1 MEKSDI
7 DPGQRMAFLA
17 NTVHEIRTPV
27 QTIVGTLELLSDTR
41 LNNEQQEYVR
51 QIQFSTN
58 VLLSLVNDIL
68 DFTKI
73 KSRQIVLESIPY
85 DVVALTE
92 QVVDLVSME
101 AFGKGIELVVDSDYS
116 LPQLVIGDPT
126 RIQQVLLNIIKNA
139 VKFTQSGYIHVSL
152 AKKDE
157 TALLFEVA
165 DTGIGIPKEK
175 QKHLFTDYYQA
186 ETSTTRK
193 YGGTGLGLAI
203 CKGLVIAMNGN
214 IGVRTNPD
222 GGSVFWFTVPFSVA
236 QNVPASNTKTAAPAN
251 TRILIVDDS
260 PLALNSMRQ
269 KLNSCGLYNISYAK
283 DAAEALLKM
292 KNASRLG
299 KAFSLVFIDMSLPK
313 VDGWHLAWEIKECNF
328 TDTKLYLLVPE
339 GRMGAE
345 AKMKL
350 INLFNGYLYKPVK
363 RQLVQSLLNDIYD
376 IPTDLETLDAK
387 QSKASE
393 AAVAENGANITE
405 GMTVLVA
412 EDHPL
417 NRKLIVTFLKKLG
430 APVIEAENGKQVV
443 EAVEKNREINMIFM
457 DIQMPV
463 MDGIEAAKKIKA
475 AGYTGIIVAC
485 TANNDENDFAL
496 YRKIGIND
504 ILVKPFKRDDIKT
517 LIEKWHTVI
526 ELPVAPKITML
537 DSMIASEN
545 TTWNQKDFED
555 TIGGDIALGKELLA
569 EYRKQLT
576 AFVCEIE
583 KAIVRKDFETLGR
596 IGHTIKGSSAAIGA
610 YVLSN
615 RGAHIEKEAEKQG
628 IENIQKDFIALKDE
642 FVIFEFN
649 ANEWKRKWE

>member
-1 MEKSDI
+1 MEKSNI
-7 DPGQRMAFLA
+7 DPGQRLAFLA

-92 QVVDLVSME
+92 QVVDLISME

-116 LPQLVIGDPT
+116 LPQFIIGDPT

-152 AKKDE
+152 AKKNE
-157 TALLFEVA
+157 NTLLFEIS

-175 QKHLFTDYYQA
+175 QEYLFTDYYQA

-203 CKGLVIAMNGN
+203 CKGLVSAMNGD

-222 GGSVFWFTVPFSVA
+222 GGSVFWFTVPFSAA

-260 PLALNSMRQ
+260 ILALNSMRQ

-292 KNASRLG
+292 KNASHLG
-299 KAFSLVFIDMSLPK
+299 KAFSLVFIDMGLPK

-363 RQLVQSLLNDIYD
+363 RHFVQSLLNDIYD
-376 IPTDLETLDAK
+376 VPTDLETVDAK
-387 QSKASE
+387 QPKADE
-393 AAVAENGANITE
+393 ANLAENEVNITE
-405 GMTVLVA
+405 GMTILVA

-430 APVIEAENGKQVV
+430 APVIEAENGEQAV
-443 EAVEKNREINMIFM
+443 EAVKKNREINMIFM
-457 DIQMPV
+457 NIQMPV
-463 MDGIEAAKKIKA
+463 MDGIDASKKIKS

-504 ILVKPFKRDDIKT
+504 ILVKPFKRDDIKS
-517 LIEKWHTVI
+517 LIEKWRTVI

-537 DSMIASEN
+537 DSMISSEN

-569 EYRKQLT
+569 EYRKQFMS
-576 AFVCEIE
+576 FVREIE

-615 RGAHIEKEAEKQG
+615 RGASIEKEAGKRG
-628 IENIQKDFIALKDE
+628 IENIEKDFAALKDE

-649 ANEWKRKWE
+649 SNAWKRKWE